1 MRIRSVLLTL
11 AASLCSM
18 QAAVI
23 VTPSVTSS
31 GGNYTYNFTVFN
43 GEIQPMI
50 WFQLA
55 LPSDPAAVDSPS
67 GWITSSSAASGQTM
81 VQWLSSSSAYDIAPS
96 QSLAG
101 FLVTG
106 SFAPAAFEFE
116 ARDPNFNPYPGSTVV
131 PGQASV
137 PEPSTF
143 GIAAL
148 GLSGL
153 GLLRRW
159 MMRRAPART

>member
-18 QAAVI
+18 QAAVM

-31 GGNYTYNFTVFN
+31 GGNYTYNFNVFN
-43 GEIQPMI
+43 GESQPLI

-55 LPSDPAAVDSPS
+55 LPSSPISVDSPS
-67 GWITSSSAASGQTM
+67 GWITSSAASGGQTM
-81 VQWLSSSSAYDIAPS
+81 VQWLSSSSAYDILPS

-106 SFAPAAFEFE
+106 SFAPAVFAFE
-116 ARDPNFNPYPGSTVV
+116 ARDSGFTSYPGTTA

-143 GIAAL
+143 GIAVL
-148 GLSGL
+148 GLFGL
-153 GLLRRW
+153 PLIRRW
-159 MMRRAPART
+159 MTRSASA